1 MFYPN
6 QKCFLK
12 SWLTLHCML
21 IKHLDAVQVE
31 TQLKNIV
38 DTKTRNM
45 LIPRD
50 VLDIP

>member
-1 MFYPN
+1 
-6 QKCFLK
+6 
-12 SWLTLHCML
+12 ML
-21 IKHLDAVQVE
+21 IKHLDAVQIE

-45 LIPRD
+45 LIRRD